1 MNTTQSAVS
10 AERPHYDPFS
20 FYDDPY
26 PIYARL
32 RREAP
37 LYHNADRDLWV
48 LTRFEDIQAV
58 SRNWQA
64 HSSGEGVVLD
74 DESEFYAPGGFVDQD
89 PPSHDRLRAVLAPYF
104 SPKTIKQLEPQ
115 VQEKTRELLAPSAE
129 RGEIDLAADIARPLP
144 AAVISMLLG
153 LPSTDDALLDDWFA
167 KMLERVPGQIEA
179 PASAWKANE
188 AMRDYI
194 AEAAAWRARNPQ
206 EDLLTVIVNAQGD
219 GTITQDEVVGLSIF
233 MFYSG
238 IITTAGLI
246 SNSFLNLLQFPE
258 QRAVMTNDPAGI
270 PAAIEELLRYDAPIQ
285 SLSRVT
291 LADTEIHGTMIP
303 AGSRVLLVWAS
314 ANRDEE
320 RWLEADKIDI
330 FRERKRHLAFG
341 EGIHYC
347 IGAPLARLEA
357 AVVFREVLGLMPEY
371 ELDGNVTRIYTPHE
385 RGLEKLPVRFTPSK
399 LVE

>member
-26 PIYARL
+26 PIYTRL

-48 LTRFEDIQAV
+48 LTRFDDIQAV
-58 SRNWQA
+58 SRNWQTY
-64 HSSGEGVVLD
+64 SSGEGVVLD

-104 SPKTIKQLEPQ
+104 SPRTIKQLEPD
-115 VQEKTRELLAPSAE
+115 VRKRTRQLLARFVE
-129 RGEIDLAADIARPLP
+129 KGEIDLAADISRPLP
-144 AAVISMLLG
+144 AAVICMLLG
-153 LPSTDDALLDDWFA
+153 LPSTDDALLGDWFA

-179 PASAWKANE
+179 PESAWEANR
-188 AMRDYI
+188 ALRDYI
-194 AEAAAWRARNPQ
+194 ADAAAERKREPKD
-206 EDLLTVIVNAQGD
+206 DLLTVIVNAQRG
-219 GTITQDEVVGLSIF
+219 GTITAEEVVGLSIF

-258 QRAVMTNDPAGI
+258 QRAAMTNDPEGI

-291 LADTEIHGTMIP
+291 LADAEIHGTMIP
-303 AGSRVLLVWAS
+303 SGSRVLLVWGS

-320 RWLEADKIDI
+320 RWPEADKIDI

-357 AVVFREVLGLMPEY
+357 DIVFQEVLSLMPEY
-371 ELDGNVTRIYTPHE
+371 QLDGDVTRIYTPHE
-385 RGLEKLPVRFTPSK
+385 RGLEKLPVRFTPSHIDR
-399 LVE
+399 